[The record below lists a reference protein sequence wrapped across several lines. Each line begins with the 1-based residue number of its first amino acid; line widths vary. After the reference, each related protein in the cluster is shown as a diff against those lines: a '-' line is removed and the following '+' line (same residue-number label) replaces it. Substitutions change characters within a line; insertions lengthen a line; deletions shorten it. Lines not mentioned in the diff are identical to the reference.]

1 MSINEVLKDSI
12 LNQFAANSKLN
23 LFYNNLDFQNHFL
36 EETKDVIKNYK
47 LDLLHLDVENRSEEW
62 VTLMTERALE
72 VFCKNNQYIDA
83 RQANVSEL
91 QNVYRVLWEEIV
103 RELNSD
109 EVNFDAL
116 QKSHLNRLSDWFVRT
131 NGFVK
136 ELNDPE
142 SAYVVDVA
150 CSEYS
155 ADFQMQLLN
164 IDLKN
169 LHEPVL
175 DIGCGKDS
183 NLVNYL
189 REKGIQAFGID
200 RLVKPDENLFRVDW
214 LDFEFLQNTWGTII
228 SNHSFAL
235 HFTNHHYRKDGEYIL
250 YARKYMEILNS
261 LKPAGCFYYAPGL
274 PFIEAYL
281 PKDKYKAATNRINE
295 AFSSTKVTSV

>member
-12 LNQFAANSKLN
+12 INQFAANSKLN

-47 LDLLHLDVENRSEEW
+47 LDLLHLDEENRSEEW
-62 VTLMTERALE
+62 VTLMTERALD

-83 RQANVSEL
+83 REANVSEL

-116 QKSHLNRLSDWFVRT
+116 QKSHLTRLSDWFIKT
-131 NGFVK
+131 NSFVK
-136 ELNDPE
+136 DLNDPE
-142 SAYVVDVA
+142 SSNVIEVA

-169 LHEPVL
+169 LREPVL

-189 REKGIQAFGID
+189 CEKGIQAYGID
-200 RLVKPDENLFRVDW
+200 RLLKPSENLFRVDW

-228 SNHSFAL
+228 SNQSFAL

-281 PKDKYKAATNRINE
+281 PKDKYKATTYRINE
-295 AFSSTKVTSV
+295 AFSSTKVMSV